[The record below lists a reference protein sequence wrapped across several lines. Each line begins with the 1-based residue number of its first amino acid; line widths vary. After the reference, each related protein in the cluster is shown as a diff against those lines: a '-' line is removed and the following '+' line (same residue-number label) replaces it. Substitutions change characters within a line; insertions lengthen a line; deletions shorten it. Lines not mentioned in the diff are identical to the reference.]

1 MGTHSTYGHTHITHC
16 HQSPRGPSVKGAVCG
31 LEEDWSIDIQEFHS
45 PLSWYQRSVHPTS
58 FSRLRSPHAL
68 HLLTFLSPTHFQQL
82 SPTAL
87 ENLRTSLVVQVS
99 SRQCLTTA
107 CQHHTALLLLTDVGA
122 TSAANNITASTRSDL
137 TTAAVQ
143 WVGSTLL

>member
-1 MGTHSTYGHTHITHC
+1 MPEPAEKPPY
-16 HQSPRGPSVKGAVCG
+16 
-31 LEEDWSIDIQEFHS
+31 
-45 PLSWYQRSVHPTS
+45 TS
-58 FSRLRSPHAL
+58 FANII
-68 HLLTFLSPTHFQQL
+68 LSPTHFQQL

-99 SRQCLTTA
+99 SCNCLTTA